1 MLNVNLTTL
10 YDWAAAGVEKGAHPA
25 AQLEA
30 VSTFAQMRFDNSMT
44 VSVNFLDKTEI
55 AKKSRRLR

>member
-30 VSTFAQMRFDNSMT
+30 V
-44 VSVNFLDKTEI
+44 
-55 AKKSRRLR
+55 

>member
-1 MLNVNLTTL
+1 MHAGSQEAVRSAIPFKTIGGLTPLWSGPGMLNVNLTTL

-30 VSTFAQMRFDNSMT
+30 V
-44 VSVNFLDKTEI
+44 
-55 AKKSRRLR
+55 